1 MRTDPDTLGR
11 RRSHREPSPRTFL
24 RCGVTRMVRST
35 AITLLILAGMA
46 LLQQEVR
53 ASTTY
58 SIIDYPAFQNGF
70 TIEGSITTDGTA
82 GTLTNTDFIQSWNI
96 SILKNN
102 VVQETYGGGAGT
114 AGGATLVGD
123 LLVSSKSISLDFTNG
138 TNFTLHSP
146 INISETEWQAITVT
160 PPASPFAVYSS
171 SGTQQ
176 LFWAGDVGSGIVQI
190 ATVVPEPTSA
200 VLAWIGAGSVMTY
213 VLVRK
218 RRAQRRQTAA
228 C

>member
-1 MRTDPDTLGR
+1 MA
-11 RRSHREPSPRTFL
+11 
-24 RCGVTRMVRST
+24 RCT
-35 AITLLILAGMA
+35 AIPLLILAGMV

-53 ASTTY
+53 ASSTY

-70 TIEGSITTDGTA
+70 TIEGSITTDGTT
-82 GTLTNTDFIQSWNI
+82 GTQTNTDFIQSWKI
-96 SILKNN
+96 TILQNN
-102 VVQETYGGGAGT
+102 VVQETYSGGAGT
-114 AGGATLVGD
+114 AGGATLMGD
-123 LLVSSKSISLDFTNG
+123 LLVTSKSISLDFTNG
-138 TNFTLHSP
+138 TNFTLLSP
-146 INISETEWQAITVT
+146 TSISETEWQAITVT

-176 LFWAGDVGSGIVQI
+176 LFWAGDVGSGINQI
-190 ATVVPEPTSA
+190 ATVVPEPASA
-200 VLAWIGAGSVMTY
+200 VLAGIGAGSIMTY